1 MGSWLVKVGTFLW
14 QVDGKTIT
22 ETEITETI
30 FSHLVFGLC
39 VFYVYLCTVEV
50 NELTCKE
57 ETSKE
62 TNRDKNK
69 TETRKQADKTN
80 RDKQTRRQVRGLSRG
95 GQTSRLTFSDLS
107 LREQCRNPMPLGGCR
122 KKIPGPATVARFG
135 ESTIDIIS

>member
-1 MGSWLVKVGTFLW
+1 MTS
-14 QVDGKTIT
+14 
-22 ETEITETI
+22 
-30 FSHLVFGLC
+30 
-39 VFYVYLCTVEV
+39 
-50 NELTCKE
+50 KE

-95 GQTSRLTFSDLS
+95 GQTRRLTFSDLS

-122 KKIPGPATVARFG
+122 KKSPDRQLLHGSGNLLLI
-135 ESTIDIIS
+135 